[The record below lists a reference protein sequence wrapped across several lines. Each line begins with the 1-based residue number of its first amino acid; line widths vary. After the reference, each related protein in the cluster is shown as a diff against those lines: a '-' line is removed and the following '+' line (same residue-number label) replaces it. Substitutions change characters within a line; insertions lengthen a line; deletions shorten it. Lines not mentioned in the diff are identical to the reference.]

1 MTKLLSSQIS
11 GQNGRVRFCMRCLN
25 SFGSVEA
32 RSEHIEICQ
41 GHEPVTVLKPD
52 DENVKLKN
60 MNYKMPVLF
69 VCYADFEFSTE
80 GIETWEKKTRKELQ
94 MNMRNT
100 GLQDIA
106 SSLQARE
113 RKTSLIWSQSWDKKG
128 LKIKILQNNSSFILG
143 KV

>member
-25 SFGSVEA
+25 SFGRVEA

-60 MNYKMPVLF
+60 MNHKMPVLF

-80 GIETWEKKTRKELQ
+80 GIETWEKKPEKSFTNEYEKHGPSGHRLFFASERAKKKF
-94 MNMRNT
+94 NMKPIVRHKRT
-100 GLQDIA
+100 EG
-106 SSLQARE
+106 
-113 RKTSLIWSQSWDKKG
+113 
-128 LKIKILQNNSSFILG
+128 
-143 KV
+143 

>member
-25 SFGSVEA
+25 SFGSVEV

-41 GHEPVTVLKPD
+41 GNEPVTVLKPD

-60 MNYKMPVLF
+60 MNHKMPVLF

-80 GIETWEKKTRKELQ
+80 EIETWEKKTRKE
-94 MNMRNT
+94 
-100 GLQDIA
+100 I
-106 SSLQARE
+106 
-113 RKTSLIWSQSWDKKG
+113 
-128 LKIKILQNNSSFILG
+128 
-143 KV
+143 

>member
-41 GHEPVTVLKPD
+41 GHEPVTVLKPN

-60 MNYKMPVLF
+60 MNHKMPVLF

-80 GIETWEKKTRKELQ
+80 GIETWEKKPEKSFTNEYEKHGPSGYRLFFASERAKKKFDRKPIV
-94 MNMRNT
+94 RHKRT
-100 GLQDIA
+100 GD
-106 SSLQARE
+106 
-113 RKTSLIWSQSWDKKG
+113 
-128 LKIKILQNNSSFILG
+128 
-143 KV
+143 